1 MATTDEE
8 DLATETATAAARE
21 EQKAPLAAL
30 LDGIASASDGA
41 LGLAHADWTAAQ
53 WERFAE
59 ELTHLLLPFARRVAL
74 FLHLCGGLPAPALP
88 DPPASPRQG
97 TAAHAAHDTS
107 HTPHTTRHARH
118 DTTHDRRVTLSR
130 LGGGG

>member
-1 MATTDEE
+1 MATTTDEE
-8 DLATETATAAARE
+8 DLAIETATATAAARE

-59 ELTHLLLPFARRVAL
+59 ELVHLLLPFARRVAL

-88 DPPASPRQG
+88 DSPASPRQG
-97 TAAHAAHDTS
+97 TATRR
-107 HTPHTTRHARH
+107 TRHARH
-118 DTTHDRRVTLSR
+118 DTTAV
-130 LGGGG
+130 

>member
-1 MATTDEE
+1 M
-8 DLATETATAAARE
+8 ETATAAAQE

-30 LDGIASASDGA
+30 LDGIASASGGA

-59 ELTHLLLPFARRVAL
+59 ELVHLLLPFARRVAL

-88 DPPASPRQG
+88 ESPASPRQG
-97 TAAHAAHDTS
+97 TVPTS
-107 HTPHTTRHARH
+107 HHHNTRDTRHTRH
-118 DTTHDRRVTLSR
+118 DR
-130 LGGGG
+130 